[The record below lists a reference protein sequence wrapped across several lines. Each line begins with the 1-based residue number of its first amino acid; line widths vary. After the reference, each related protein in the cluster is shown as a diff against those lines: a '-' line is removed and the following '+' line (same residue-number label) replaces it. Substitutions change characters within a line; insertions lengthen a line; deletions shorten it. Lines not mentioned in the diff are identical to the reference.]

1 MFLLV
6 SYDKD
11 DLKYTWTKKVGSE
24 IYIYDKEM
32 AQFTVINATRQ
43 LKHPLYHSGGKYL
56 IIDLH
61 VVLSVPYYLLARA
74 NTIVSLS
81 FHRKN

>member
-1 MFLLV
+1 MSGIICSFTV

-11 DLKYTWTKKVGSE
+11 DLKFTWKKNVGEE

-43 LKHPLYHSGGKYL
+43 LKHPLYHSGNM
-56 IIDLH
+56 
-61 VVLSVPYYLLARA
+61 LLA
-74 NTIVSLS
+74 T
-81 FHRKN
+81 